1 MHPIWI
7 RRIGLDMLGSGHG
20 LQNSIRERQHLGV
33 LDDDLAVPDAREQ
46 DDMPSIMVNRSAYN
60 LVEVLHTR

>member
-1 MHPIWI
+1 MCPLWV
-7 RRIGLDMLGSGHG
+7 RRIGLDMLGSGHS
-20 LQNSIRERQHLGV
+20 LQNGIRERQHLGV

-46 DDMPSIMVNRSAYN
+46 HDMPSIMVNRSAYN